1 MGLIIWGTTMRNN
14 KVFEIRDT
22 SDVGR
27 LRRAVL
33 EMAKVEGL
41 NDEICGR
48 LAIISNEISTNILKH
63 SKTKGHVLVS
73 KINNKSVMGFEI
85 IGIDKGVGIKNV
97 NNAIK
102 DGYSTAG
109 SLGMGLGAIKRLS
122 DSFDIY
128 SNLNNG
134 TAILSRVY
142 QNINL
147 LNNEDDTFYNAGVVS
162 VQMPGQEVC
171 GDDWCI
177 EKYNNKLMIL
187 IIDGLGHGYGAAK
200 ASQQAIDFFR
210 SNISL
215 NIEEL
220 IYKLDENLIGTRGA
234 VLSIALIDQENNN
247 ILYAGIGNISAK
259 IISNNT
265 QQSILSYDGMVGGN
279 VIKVKKLSYILPE
292 NSILIM
298 NTDGLCSNI
307 SIEGYPGLSNRS
319 ASLIASIIYRDNK
332 RGNDDATV
340 IVFKNTKDRKGLY
353 ENNYSSNQD

>member
-1 MGLIIWGTTMRNN
+1 MGNN
-14 KVFEIRDT
+14 KIFEIRDA

-41 NDEICGR
+41 NDENCGR

-63 SKTKGHVLVS
+63 SKSKGHVLVR
-73 KINNKSVMGFEI
+73 KINIISRIGLEI

-97 NNAIK
+97 SNAIK

-128 SNLNNG
+128 SNLKNG

-142 QNINL
+142 ENTNLSNIKD
-147 LNNEDDTFYNAGVVS
+147 ETFYNTGAVS

-177 EKYNNKLMIL
+177 VNFKNKIMIL
-187 IIDGLGHGYGAAK
+187 IVDGLGHGYGASK
-200 ASQQAIDFFR
+200 ASQSAIECFKNNLSF
-210 SNISL
+210 NL
-215 NIEEL
+215 EEL
-220 IYKLDENLIGTRGA
+220 IYKLDKSLIGTRGA
-234 VLSIALIDQENNN
+234 VLSIAFIDQENNN

-259 IISNNT
+259 IISNNK
-265 QQSILSYDGMVGGN
+265 QQSILTYDGMVGGN
-279 VIKVKKLSYILPE
+279 VITVKQLSYLLPE
-292 NSILIM
+292 NSILIL
-298 NTDGLCSNI
+298 NTDGLHSNI
-307 SIEGYPGLSNRS
+307 SIEDYPGLSNRS
-319 ASLIASIIYRDNK
+319 ASLIAGVIYRDYS

-340 IVFKNTKDRKGLY
+340 IIFKNTKDRKGLY
-353 ENNYSSNQD
+353 EDNYSSNQD